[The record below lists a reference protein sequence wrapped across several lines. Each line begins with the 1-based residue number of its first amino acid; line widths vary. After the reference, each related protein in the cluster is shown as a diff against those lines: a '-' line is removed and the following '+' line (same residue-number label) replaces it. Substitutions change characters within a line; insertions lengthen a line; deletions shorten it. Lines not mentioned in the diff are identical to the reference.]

1 MEVSQ
6 KQLEQLNTQVK
17 ELHNTCARIL
27 MYIES
32 DPKTKTPG
40 LVETVSTINNRVAE
54 LEDDKK
60 KARARMTLISS
71 FIGFLIVLGKELIGR
86 VWPD

>member
-6 KQLEQLNTQVK
+6 KQLEELSTEVK
-17 ELHNTCARIL
+17 ELHKTCARIL

-32 DPKTKTPG
+32 DEKTKTPG
-40 LVETVSTINNRVAE
+40 LVETVSIINERVSE

-60 KARARMTLISS
+60 KIRAKMTVISG
-71 FIGFLIVLGKELIGR
+71 FIAFLIVLGKELLGKIL
-86 VWPD
+86 PD